1 MALYVSIANCYSEHG
16 FYNCNVANILKFFQ
30 NKINRDVIM
39 SLSLTCCASLSNI
52 ICCAKACALTGGHHP
67 FPLVSSLTS
76 VTGGH
81 DPFIIM
87 SCLTS
92 LF

>member
-1 MALYVSIANCYSEHG
+1 
-16 FYNCNVANILKFFQ
+16 
-30 NKINRDVIM
+30 M

-67 FPLVSSLTS
+67 FPLVSSLTDFHPL
-76 VTGGH
+76 V
-81 DPFIIM
+81 